1 MRMTTTQDT
10 QAELFNS
17 AVNLLTSGNPV
28 EAESAIASF
37 RNLSDQ
43 GHARASF
50 NVAVAYLKG
59 YGVERDPAQAAHFML
74 QAARQGYTRSYE
86 PLAYMI
92 ASGELPESHAL
103 IPEGRRFLAHV
114 WHFRARCRRPH
125 SPRLMKH
132 SLPSSP
138 IYLALG
144 PVGYR

>member
-1 MRMTTTQDT
+1 MVAAQDT

-17 AVNLLTSGNPV
+17 AVNMLTSGDAT

-37 RNLSDQ
+37 RYLSDH

-59 YGVERDPAQAAHFML
+59 YGVDRDPAQAAHFML
-74 QAARQGYTRSYE
+74 QAARQGYSRSYE

-92 ASGELPESHAL
+92 ASGELPESHVL

-114 WHFRARCRRPH
+114 WHFRARCQRPH
-125 SPRLMKH
+125 SPRLVNH
-132 SLPSSP
+132 SLPGSP